1 MVCLGNI
8 CLSPLA
14 EGILRS
20 KLSPIQ
26 FRIDS
31 AGTAGFHIGK
41 SPDYRSI
48 KIAAKHGIDIS
59 LHKARA
65 FKVED
70 FNIFDRIYVMDRN
83 NLENIKLLAETQ
95 EEKNKMCLIL
105 ENEEVSDPFYGDESD
120 FKIVFDLLNNACN
133 KIKSDLIS
141 SFHVP

>member
-8 CLSPLA
+8 CRSPLA

-48 KIAAKHGIDIS
+48 KIAAKHEIDIS